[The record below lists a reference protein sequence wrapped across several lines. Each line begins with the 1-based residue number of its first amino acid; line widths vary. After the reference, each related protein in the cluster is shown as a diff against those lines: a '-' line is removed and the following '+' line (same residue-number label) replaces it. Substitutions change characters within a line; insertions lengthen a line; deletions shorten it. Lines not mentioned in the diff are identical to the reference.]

1 VAQDLT
7 SPLTT
12 SRILVIAFQNADYAA
27 AGRFRVRRKTRRCR
41 NLTRPWDHSTG
52 SITGCDKKR
61 DGSMGEKLVVG
72 FIVTIVFGQPILAA
86 VFPTTARV
94 ISIRS
99 IFGLSQLIMGVVFYI
114 LLLSA
119 GSVWPW
125 AFMVS
130 LIGIYNLWIAWGLYR
145 AQQGSRPM

>member
-1 VAQDLT
+1 
-7 SPLTT
+7 
-12 SRILVIAFQNADYAA
+12 
-27 AGRFRVRRKTRRCR
+27 
-41 NLTRPWDHSTG
+41 
-52 SITGCDKKR
+52 
-61 DGSMGEKLVVG
+61 MGEKLVVG